1 MIFNVSHLRLR
12 IVSAVAAA
20 VFFGAAPGAQAET
33 FIFTGSGGG
42 TVDVFETA
50 QTGRQFYNSVRRST
64 TFVPAN
70 GINLFF
76 HRDTRNDTLSVLLL
90 ADRFNDGTAGSLS
103 GSFTNLTPTATVT
116 RSDDNGELQITSPG
130 VAVFNFT
137 FNARGTDG
145 GVISGLNPLDVGFQ
159 FSISGVTGLTS
170 VNLVGT
176 NGVTALGA
184 PSAGFSLVANNP
196 EPEAWALFIISFFG
210 VAVAMKRRRPQILAA
225 GDIAAPRHAT

>member
-1 MIFNVSHLRLR
+1 MALSVFRSKIAAWF
-12 IVSAVAAA
+12 VAAFSLC
-20 VFFGAAPGAQAET
+20 VVPVAQAET
-33 FIFTGSGGG
+33 FIFTGTGDGV
-42 TVDVFETA
+42 VDVFETA

-70 GINLFF
+70 GVNLFF
-76 HRDTRNDTLSVLLL
+76 HRDIRNNTLSVLLL
-90 ADRFNDGTAGSLS
+90 ADRFNDGTNGSLS
-103 GSFTNLTPTATVT
+103 GSFSNLTPTATVT
-116 RSDDNGELQITSPG
+116 RSDDNGELQLTSPG

-137 FNARGTDG
+137 FNNRGIDG

-159 FSISGVTGLTS
+159 FDITGVTGLNS

-176 NGVTALGA
+176 TGFTTIGT

-210 VAVAMKRRRPQILAA
+210 VAIAMKRQRHLILNESIPNAV
-225 GDIAAPRHAT
+225 